1 MEQYKTDAEI
11 YAVLEREIIDLTI
24 RPGSPLSENPLCA
37 RFGAPRT
44 LIRMV
49 LQRLKESGLVRIV
62 PYKGTTVTRLNR
74 RIVDELI
81 YERTAVEAKVLR
93 DFTPKCTPEQ
103 RALIRVRVDAYEAL
117 ARAEAPDY
125 NKLYEADRLLHET
138 WFAAMDKMYLWS
150 TLQNAHADYS
160 RFRMLDTM
168 TTGGLDEVIADHRNL
183 LNAIERCDLAAFEPL
198 VERHLYGGIR
208 RLGSKLTGE
217 YADYFEPETR
227 KVTKNVP
234 RGTMTIGNALR
245 TALGIFS
252 GKMIFICET
261 GKICGFSQSHFFH
274 GWGCKGKP
282 AVFAFTASPS
292 QSPSVTALPKGES
305 LCDTPGFA
313 SLSP

>member
-1 MEQYKTDAEI
+1 
-11 YAVLEREIIDLTI
+11 
-24 RPGSPLSENPLCA
+24 
-37 RFGAPRT
+37 
-44 LIRMV
+44 MV

-125 NKLYEADRLLHET
+125 NKLYEADRL
-138 WFAAMDKMYLWS
+138 
-150 TLQNAHADYS
+150 
-160 RFRMLDTM
+160 RMLDTM

-217 YADYFEPETR
+217 YADYFEPEPE
-227 KVTKNVP
+227 K
-234 RGTMTIGNALR
+234 
-245 TALGIFS
+245 
-252 GKMIFICET
+252 
-261 GKICGFSQSHFFH
+261 
-274 GWGCKGKP
+274 
-282 AVFAFTASPS
+282 
-292 QSPSVTALPKGES
+292 
-305 LCDTPGFA
+305 
-313 SLSP
+313 